1 MPMRLGAEYVAEDN
15 TRKIP
20 VMLHRATLGSFE
32 RFIGMLIEHHAGHF
46 PVWLAP
52 VQVVVMGI
60 TDHHQAYVTEVS
72 TILKQQDIRVIA
84 DLRNEKVGF
93 KIREHSMQK
102 VPYQIVVGDQEVQ
115 SNTISVRTQK
125 GEDLGVMSLADFVTK
140 IQKQKEIHH

>member
-1 MPMRLGAEYVAEDN
+1 M
-15 TRKIP
+15 
-20 VMLHRATLGSFE
+20 
-32 RFIGMLIEHHAGHF
+32 
-46 PVWLAP
+46 
-52 VQVVVMGI
+52 
-60 TDHHQAYVTEVS
+60 TEVS

-125 GEDLGVMSLADFVTK
+125 GDDLGVMSLADFVTK